1 MLSKKIL
8 DYMFKS
14 PILTASGTYGYG
26 DEVKDIVEVD
36 KLGGIVTKSVTL
48 HPREG
53 NPPPRIAETSSGMLN
68 SIGLANLG
76 VDQYIENKIPH
87 LNKLNTNVI
96 INIAGSMI
104 EDYLKTLEKLESANS
119 NHIGYEINI
128 SCPNVKEGGMS
139 FGVNPNVTKKL
150 TQEMRKITDRLL
162 IMKLSP
168 NVTSIEDIAIASEEG
183 GADAISAINTVVG
196 MGIDINTH
204 KTKLFTNY
212 GGLSGPAIKPIA
224 LANVH
229 KIYKAISIPI
239 IGIGGI
245 ASANDVIE
253 FILAGAD
260 LVQIGTL
267 NYKNPNLGVQ
277 ILSDLIQFC
286 KDKNLSNLSDL
297 KGQVKLY
304 DE

>member
-1 MLSKKIL
+1 MLSSKIQN
-8 DYMFKS
+8 YKFKN

-26 DEVKDIVEVD
+26 DEVKDIVNVNS
-36 KLGGIVTKSVTL
+36 LGGIVTKSVTL
-48 HPREG
+48 LPREG
-53 NPPPRIAETSSGMLN
+53 NPPPRIAETPSGMLN

-76 VDQYIENKIPH
+76 VDKYIEEKIPS
-87 LNKLNTNVI
+87 LNKLKTNVI

-104 EDYLKTLEKLESANS
+104 GDYIKTLEKLESVNS

-128 SCPNVKEGGMS
+128 SCPNVKEGGME
-139 FGVNPNVTKKL
+139 FGVNPKATEKLASEMKKITKKL
-150 TQEMRKITDRLL
+150 I

-168 NVTSIEDIAIASEEG
+168 NVTSIEDIAIASEQG
-183 GADAISAINTVVG
+183 GADAVSAVNTVVG
-196 MGIDINTH
+196 MGIDINKFKPALYTI
-204 KTKLFTNY
+204 F

-229 KIYKAISIPI
+229 KVYQVISIPI

-245 ASANDVIE
+245 QSATDVIE

-267 NYKNPNLGVQ
+267 NYKNPNIGVE
-277 ILSDLIQFC
+277 IAEDLKKYCQENKI
-286 KDKNLSNLSDL
+286 NNITDL
-297 KGQVKLY
+297 KGQLKHY
-304 DE
+304 DN